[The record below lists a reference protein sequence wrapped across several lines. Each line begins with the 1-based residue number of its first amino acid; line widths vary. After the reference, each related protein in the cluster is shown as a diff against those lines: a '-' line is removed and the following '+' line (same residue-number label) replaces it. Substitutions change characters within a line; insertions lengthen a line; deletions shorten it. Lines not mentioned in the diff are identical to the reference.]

1 VTCSAGD
8 VTSVRFL
15 LDEMLSPEIARQ
27 LCTHTIDADAVAAR
41 PDLVGRA
48 DDHVLAIATRESR
61 CLVTANIADFAA
73 LDASWRADA
82 QEHAGILLVAS
93 ALLLRRGSLGAVT
106 SALHECATAEGAPG
120 PGGIRFLKPA
130 EVSG

>member
-1 VTCSAGD
+1 VTYSAGD
-8 VTSVRFL
+8 VTQVRFL

-27 LCTHTIDADAVAAR
+27 LRGRGLDAEAVAAR

-48 DDHVLAIATRESR
+48 DDHVLAVAATEGR

-82 QEHAGILLVAS
+82 REHAGVLLVAS
-93 ALLLRRGSLGAVT
+93 GLLMRRGSLGAIV
-106 SALHECATAEGAPG
+106 SALGECATIGSAPG
-120 PGGIRFLKPA
+120 PGEIRFLGPPK
-130 EVSG
+130 VNG

>member
-8 VTSVRFL
+8 VTPVRFL

-27 LCTHTIDADAVAAR
+27 LRRRGIDADAVAAR

-48 DDHVLAIATRESR
+48 DDHVLETATKETR

-73 LDASWRADA
+73 LDATWRADA
-82 QEHAGILLVAS
+82 REHAGILLVGS
-93 ALLLRRGSLGAVT
+93 GLLMRRGSIGTVV
-106 SALHECATAEGAPG
+106 SALDECATTRGVPG
-120 PGGIRFLKPA
+120 PGEIRFLGSAK
-130 EVSG
+130 VSG

>member
-8 VTSVRFL
+8 VTPVRFL

-27 LCTHTIDADAVAAR
+27 LCRRSIDADAVAAR

-48 DDHVLAIATRESR
+48 DDHVLEIATRETR

-73 LDASWRADA
+73 LDATWRADA
-82 QEHAGILLVAS
+82 REHAGILLVAS
-93 ALLLRRGSLGAVT
+93 GLLLRRGSLGAVIA
-106 SALHECATAEGAPG
+106 ALEECATAGRDPG
-120 PGGIRFLKPA
+120 PGELRFLGPPK
-130 EVSG
+130 VSG